1 MLPDDVSTITAYST
15 SHIQLRV
22 DIIQYEFA
30 DDVSMITD
38 AANVSGRTNAQM
50 VECRRSRC
58 REQEEDADVSGW
70 VGVGGLGG
78 FAVAQCL

>member
-22 DIIQYEFA
+22 IQYEFA

-58 REQEEDADVSGW
+58 REQEEDADVSDWG
-70 VGVGGLGG
+70 GVGGLGG